1 LEIINNEMKEF
12 AETLAISGFGLGFPR
27 ADSVGFA

>member
-1 LEIINNEMKEF
+1 MKEF